1 MNRQEHL
8 EWSKKRA
15 LEYLDDGDLQQ
26 ALISM
31 FSDLGKH
38 TELANHVGIELGMM
52 LLVAGQLSTSN
63 QVRDFIMGFN

>member
-63 QVRDFIMGFN
+63 QVRDFIIGFN